1 MTIYYGQTREIK
13 ICSNIT
19 VRLNLNHS
27 IYIFAFVKKLFILI
41 IAVILLASCTDK
53 VCPAYG
59 DSANN
64 VKSTLF
70 QSGSYRADGINKVYR
85 DSYSYRKK

>member
-1 MTIYYGQTREIK
+1 MKK
-13 ICSNIT
+13 I
-19 VRLNLNHS
+19 
-27 IYIFAFVKKLFILI
+27 LFLLLAI
-41 IAVILLASCTDK
+41 ILLASCNDK

-70 QSGSYRADGINKVYR
+70 QSGSYRANGINKVYR